1 MGAYCMNASASAV
14 AVAPVKKIKLGLW
27 GLPNAGKT
35 VYMTM
40 LYHYLNLSNQ
50 WRVLLD
56 ENTLDFVDY
65 NKELLI
71 EQGKFIPKTDC
82 SANKT
87 VYTYKLINNYNRSI
101 TELNFIDL
109 SGELLLEKDLEVNRQ
124 NIYDYFN
131 SCHGIIFFV
140 SPLQTDPPLTTGQSY
155 IKLLGNL
162 LNKMQIRSANTERL
176 EQYVAFCIT
185 KVDHADF
192 YETHQQ
198 STPEDALLK
207 LLGPNINLNWF
218 NNYFHIKIDE
228 RKKRISDIP
237 NKNNRCKFFYISPFG
252 VYKDK
257 NGVIKSPIEEIEPST
272 EQPEKLAAKVAK
284 TYRFNANP
292 PELKS
297 SNVLYLNDKK
307 PSEPTNPLKIVAQA
321 NSSVLI
327 NYADLAPKADETQ
340 EINTLYSYEE
350 NRYKINTQVAF
361 NPINMLSPIEWILNG
376 INEYFPNIND
386 LQNT

>member
-1 MGAYCMNASASAV
+1 MNASSSAV

-56 ENTLDFVDY
+56 ENTLDFIDF

-71 EQGKFIPKTDC
+71 EQGKFLPKTDI
-82 SANKT
+82 STNRT
-87 VYTYKLINNYNRSI
+87 IYSYKLINNHNKQVI
-101 TELNFIDL
+101 ELNFIDI
-109 SGELLLEKDLEVNRQ
+109 SGELLLEKDLEINRQ
-124 NIYDYFN
+124 NVYDYFN
-131 SCHGIIFFV
+131 SCHGIIFFI
-140 SPLQTDPPLTTGQSY
+140 SPLETDPPFITKQSY
-155 IKLLGNL
+155 TKLLGNL

-198 STPEDALLK
+198 STPEEALLK

-228 RKKRISDIP
+228 KKNRISDIP
-237 NKNNRCKFFYISPFG
+237 NKHNRCKFFYISPFG

-257 NGVIKSPIEEIEPST
+257 NGLIKSPIEELELDS
-272 EQPEKLAAKVAK
+272 EQDYKATPKNSK
-284 TYRFNANP
+284 TYRFNLNQA
-292 PELKS
+292 EAQS

-307 PSEPTNPLKIVAQA
+307 LSDSVSPLKIVAQV
-321 NSSVLI
+321 NSPLLF
-327 NYADLAPKADETQ
+327 NYADTVPKLETSQSIEIVGHQ
-340 EINTLYSYEE
+340 EKE
-350 NRYKINTQVAF
+350 RYKINTQVAF

-376 INEYFPNIND
+376 LNEYFPNINETP
-386 LQNT
+386 NN